1 MPNFTTS
8 TTAQK
13 LVSADPTRTSLFF
26 EDVDATITE
35 YLAYSVAGLLSSTVY
50 DKRLLAGTNVSLTLR
65 DDGELVKKEWWVIAA
80 SGSPV
85 ISVIEG
91 TGGTG

>member
-13 LVSADPTRTSLFF
+13 IVSADPTRTSLFF
-26 EDVDATITE
+26 ENTDTSITID
-35 YLAYSVAGLLSSTVY
+35 LAYSVAGLLSLTIY
-50 DKRLLAGTNVSLTLR
+50 DKRLLPGTNVSLTLR

-85 ISVIEG
+85 VSVIEG
-91 TGGTG
+91 IGGTG